1 MDDEDTS
8 DQRETPTIPVPPV
21 PKACPTLSF
30 RGYPMAHGNPRIRV
44 DKRTYEA
51 ISELASRWN
60 VSPQKV
66 IAIAIDHAL
75 SCNRIGTV
83 ANYPAQGQ
91 TTSIQSLK
99 DALWWQM
106 CADTL
111 WVCAA
116 IIDALHRLA
125 DIYPDL
131 KSDWLHTPYEASRRF
146 EVVARDW
153 GLMPATEEGTAR
165 IEEEA
170 GNEGEGSDE
179 G

>member
-1 MDDEDTS
+1 
-8 DQRETPTIPVPPV
+8 
-21 PKACPTLSF
+21 
-30 RGYPMAHGNPRIRV
+30 MANGNPRIRI

-51 ISELASRWN
+51 ISELARRWN
-60 VSPQKV
+60 VSLQKV

-83 ANYPAQGQ
+83 ANYPYQGQ
-91 TTSIQSLK
+91 TEATESLR
-99 DALWWQM
+99 DASWWQM

-131 KSDWLHTPYEASRRF
+131 KADWLHAPYEAARRF

-153 GLMPATEEGTAR
+153 GLMPTTEESTAGTG
-165 IEEEA
+165 EGT

-179 G
+179 K